1 MMGHVGDFFV
11 IARPAG
17 IGLVR
22 AAIGAAEEIAQT
34 QPRFVVLLGTC
45 GAYRS
50 LFTRGAHSGGGERG
64 RSAPTPPQPN
74 PVSASRPDHTA
85 AKPPTSGLAIGDVVI
100 ADRVML
106 VDPSVVMG
114 ASEFPEAV
122 STMLRADGGICEGL
136 ATTGA
141 RRVTVATT
149 LAVTV
154 DDAVA
159 TQIARATGAHVEHME
174 TLAVATACAVRGV
187 VFSAVLGVANIVG
200 AQAREQWRANHR
212 RASEAAARHLLR
224 WLELG
229 ACGAPPRL

>member
-1 MMGHVGDFFV
+1 MGRVGDLFV

-34 QPRFVVLLGTC
+34 RPRFVVLLGTC
-45 GAYRS
+45 GSYAVGVDQI
-50 LFTRGAHSGGGERG
+50 GAKS
-64 RSAPTPPQPN
+64 
-74 PVSASRPDHTA
+74 
-85 AKPPTSGLAIGDVVI
+85 PTSGLAIGDVVI

-106 VDPSVVMG
+106 VEPSVVMG
-114 ASEFPEAV
+114 LSEFPEAV
-122 STMLRADGGICEGL
+122 STTVRIDGAISDGL
-136 ATTGA
+136 ATSGA
-141 RRVTVATT
+141 RRVSVATT

-154 DDAVA
+154 DDPVA

-174 TLAVATACAVRGV
+174 AHAVATACAMRGV
-187 VFSAVLGVANIVG
+187 AFSAVLGVANIVG

-229 ACGAPPRL
+229 ARGAPPRL

>member
-1 MMGHVGDFFV
+1 MGRVGDLFV

-34 QPRFVVLLGTC
+34 RPRFVVLLGTC
-45 GAYRS
+45 GSYAVGVDQI
-50 LFTRGAHSGGGERG
+50 GA
-64 RSAPTPPQPN
+64 
-74 PVSASRPDHTA
+74 RPA
-85 AKPPTSGLAIGDVVI
+85 TSDLAIGDVVI

-106 VDPSVVMG
+106 VEPSVVMG
-114 ASEFPEAV
+114 LSEFPEAV
-122 STMLRADGGICEGL
+122 STTVRIDGAISDGL
-136 ATTGA
+136 ATSGA
-141 RRVTVATT
+141 RRVSVATT

-174 TLAVATACAVRGV
+174 AHAVATACAMRGV
-187 VFSAVLGVANIVG
+187 AFSAVLGVANIVG

-229 ACGAPPRL
+229 ARGAPPRL

>member
-1 MMGHVGDFFV
+1 MGRVGDLFV

-34 QPRFVVLLGTC
+34 RPRFVVLLGTC
-45 GAYRS
+45 GSYAVGVDQI
-50 LFTRGAHSGGGERG
+50 GAKS
-64 RSAPTPPQPN
+64 
-74 PVSASRPDHTA
+74 
-85 AKPPTSGLAIGDVVI
+85 PTSGLAIGDVVI

-106 VDPSVVMG
+106 VEPSVVMG
-114 ASEFPEAV
+114 LSEFPEAV
-122 STMLRADGGICEGL
+122 STTVRIDGAISDGL
-136 ATTGA
+136 ATSGA
-141 RRVTVATT
+141 RRVSVATT

-174 TLAVATACAVRGV
+174 AHAVATACAMRGV
-187 VFSAVLGVANIVG
+187 AFSAVLGVANIVG

-229 ACGAPPRL
+229 ARGAPPRL